1 MQNLSTN
8 VHPILFQEKPQELTT
23 VRFSHPS
30 WSPKVRSSAGR
41 LMYYNVIHSLATA
54 MTQKTVIT
62 MRLSRSDLDSIEA
75 VRALEDTDRA
85 TLLRDFIE
93 DGLCRRVLRLY
104 QDGRLTASRAA
115 EILRIPL
122 REFLEMLEKE
132 SLPVNWDSNMVK
144 DYLKARYGE

>member
-1 MQNLSTN
+1 
-8 VHPILFQEKPQELTT
+8 
-23 VRFSHPS
+23 
-30 WSPKVRSSAGR
+30 
-41 LMYYNVIHSLATA
+41 MYYNVIHSLATA